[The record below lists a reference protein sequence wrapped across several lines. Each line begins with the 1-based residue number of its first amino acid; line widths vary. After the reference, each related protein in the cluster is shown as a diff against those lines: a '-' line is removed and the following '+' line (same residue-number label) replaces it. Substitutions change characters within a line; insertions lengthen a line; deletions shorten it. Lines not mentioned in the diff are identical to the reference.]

1 VTAWIVVGAV
11 GAATLGLKGLGPVL
25 LGGRPVPPAVIGVVA
40 LLTPTLLAALV
51 ATQVFGGDRE
61 LVLDARAVGL
71 VAAGLALLARLPIL
85 AVVVVA
91 AGATA
96 LARLVA

>member
-1 VTAWIVVGAV
+1 MTAWIVVGVA

-25 LGGRPVPPAVIGVVA
+25 FGGRPISPVVLGVVA

-51 ATQVFGGDRE
+51 VTQVFGGDRE
-61 LVLDARAVGL
+61 LVLDARAIGIG
-71 VAAGLALLARLPIL
+71 AAVLALLVRLPVL

-96 LARLVA
+96 LARAVA

>member
-1 VTAWIVVGAV
+1 MTIWIVVGVA

-25 LGGRPVPPAVIGVVA
+25 FGGRPTPPAALGVVA

-51 ATQVFGGDRE
+51 VTQVFGGDRE

-71 VAAGLALLARLPIL
+71 GAAVLALVARLPVL

-91 AGATA
+91 AAATA
-96 LARLVA
+96 LTRAFN

>member
-1 VTAWIVVGAV
+1 MTAWIVVGAV

-25 LGGRPVPPAVIGVVA
+25 LGGRPVPPAALRVVA
-40 LLTPTLLAALV
+40 LLTPTLLSALV
-51 ATQVFGGDRE
+51 ATQVFGGDSE

>member
-1 VTAWIVVGAV
+1 VTAWVVVGVV
-11 GAATLGLKGLGPVL
+11 GVATLGLKGLGPVL
-25 LGGRPVPPAVIGVVA
+25 LGGRRIPPAVLGVVA

-51 ATQVFGGDRE
+51 ATQAFGGDRD

-71 VAAGLALLARLPIL
+71 VAAGLALLARLPVL

-91 AGATA
+91 AGVTA